1 MINIQTIDD
10 NRYAKCCLVRY
21 LHHNP
26 ARIRKIDQD
35 FGRELDFKDINFLL
49 KLEMFTKLKKI
60 KRIISALV
68 LLIIKIGR
76 IIQPMSQKI
85 LSKEHVYLLLTRED
99 GKRYYVPIKDFNTF
113 MFDHTF
119 HRGRKH
125 FYRYCLHAF
134 STAEVL
140 KTDGN
145 IFFLN

>member
-10 NRYAKCCLVRY
+10 NRYV
-21 LHHNP
+21 
-26 ARIRKIDQD
+26 RKIDKD

-60 KRIISALV
+60 KRIMSALV

-76 IIQPMSQKI
+76 IIQPTSQKI
-85 LSKEHVYLLLTRED
+85 LSKKHVYLLLTREY
-99 GKRYYVPIKDFNTF
+99 GKRQYVPIKDFNIF
-113 MFDHTF
+113 MFDHTL

-134 STAEVL
+134 STTEVL
-140 KTDGN
+140 KTDGS
-145 IFFLN
+145 IFFF

>member
-10 NRYAKCCLVRY
+10 NRYVKCCLVRY

-26 ARIRKIDQD
+26 ARIRKIDKD

-60 KRIISALV
+60 KRIMSALV

-85 LSKEHVYLLLTRED
+85 LSKKHVYLLLTREYS
-99 GKRYYVPIKDFNTF
+99 KRYYVPIKDFNIF
-113 MFDHTF
+113 MFDHTL

-140 KTDGN
+140 KTDGS
-145 IFFLN
+145 IFFF